1 VVALSAY
8 FAVIGAALSAGKNEG
23 GYLYFIVLLAGAEY
37 VFPPEERLQ
46 QRAWQVLHLLGLVF
60 CAAKQGPPLGGV
72 GMHLNLLVV
81 ALVTAALAFYS
92 RRATEGAEAALEA
105 EKKKTEA
112 LLHNVLPVSIAN
124 RLKDGATVS
133 DRFEATTVLFADL
146 VGFTPRAEGL
156 PPDRV
161 VHLLDEMFKR
171 FDRLCAQHGLEK
183 IKTIGDAYMAAAG
196 VPTPHADHVAATAEL
211 ALAMQHELKQT
222 PELSELQL
230 RIGLHTGPVVA
241 GVIGERKF
249 TYDLWGDTV
258 NTASRMESHGVPG
271 RVQVTEPV
279 FVALKGRYTFEPR
292 GEINVKGKG
301 PMQAWLLVG
310 RR

>member
-1 VVALSAY
+1 VEVHNTL
-8 FAVIGAALSAGKNEG
+8 
-23 GYLYFIVLLAGAEY
+23 GYLFLLITLPALEY
-37 VFPPEERLQ
+37 GFPADRSREV
-46 QRAWQVLHLLGLVF
+46 RAWQLAHMLAFAYCVWTGPAPTMG
-60 CAAKQGPPLGGV
+60 AAAYATL
-72 GMHLNLLVV
+72 
-81 ALVTAALAFYS
+81 ALVAWVGVLYTAATHRTTQA
-92 RRATEGAEAALEA
+92 AEAALAA

-112 LLHNVLPVSIAN
+112 LLHNVLPASIAT

-133 DRFEATTVLFADL
+133 DRFDAATVLFADL

-161 VHLLDEMFKR
+161 VKMLDEMFKR
-171 FDRLCAQHGLEK
+171 FDRLCAHHGLEK

-196 VPTPHADHVAATAEL
+196 VPTPNADHVAATAEL
-211 ALAMQHELKQT
+211 ALAMQHELTKT
-222 PELSELQL
+222 PDLSELQL

-271 RVQVTEPV
+271 RIQVTEPV
-279 FVALKGRYTFEPR
+279 YLALKERYAFEPR
-292 GEINVKGKG
+292 GEITVKGKG
-301 PMQAWLLVG
+301 NMPAWLLVG
-310 RR
+310 RQPAA